1 MSELLNDTTINATG
15 IITNISEPSNF
26 TIKVVTEIQNVS
38 IYAKIENPDPIYN
51 SAIFGVIIGALLTFL
66 TTIVWSWV
74 NKKRELIEYE
84 YKILQ
89 STKSLAESQLNAEF
103 KTKIRSFTDTISLE
117 PKFCKIKS
125 QNLVVNTLTKLL
137 TNETVSEEKV
147 QISNIINNLKKSF
160 WLRFLI

>member
-1 MSELLNDTTINATG
+1 MSELLFNDTTINTTG
-15 IITNISEPSNF
+15 IITNVSEPSNF

-66 TTIVWSWV
+66 TTIIWSWI

-89 STKSLAESQLNAEF
+89 YTKSLAESQFDAEF
-103 KTKIRSFTDTISLE
+103 KTKIRSFTNTISLE
-117 PKFCKIKS
+117 PKFCKIKT
-125 QNLVVNTLTKLL
+125 QNLVANTLAKLL
-137 TNETVSEEKV
+137 TKESVSEEEVK
-147 QISNIINNLKKSF
+147 ITNEINNLKKSL
-160 WLRFLI
+160 WLRF